1 MVHVVSFYFSIDY
14 CFLDSEDFQE
24 DDTEQDDESVRRMIQ
39 RRIEQL
45 ERRLETWRTRRQ
57 RLHQ

>member
-1 MVHVVSFYFSIDY
+1 MRFYFSIDK

-45 ERRLETWRTRRQ
+45 ERRLETWKARRQ
-57 RLHQ
+57 HLHQ